1 MAAPPAEALPT
12 SNGRKAQQEA
22 NPMDTKAGNGWWQA
36 SDGYWYPP
44 EARPDVLW
52 QGEACGPHGE
62 QPPGPGWWLASD
74 YQWYPPDAKPGE
86 AWADPVAVVPGE
98 GRPGRSRTPFATVR
112 AVPMPTEP
120 GEAGAGGG
128 AAVSSAARSGGRI
141 DDIAQ
146 TAGLDVVKGLV
157 AIFAGMLVLAAT
169 KGLSGSW
176 DRVGLVGWLPIAA
189 GFVFVALGAVRF
201 ARSFTGR

>member
-1 MAAPPAEALPT
+1 
-12 SNGRKAQQEA
+12 
-22 NPMDTKAGNGWWQA
+22 MDTKAGNGWWQA

-44 EARPDVLW
+44 DARPDMPW

-74 YQWYPPDAKPGE
+74 YQWYPPDARPGE
-86 AWADPVAVVPGE
+86 IWADPVAVVPGQ
-98 GRPGRSRTPFATVR
+98 GRSDRTASPFASVR
-112 AVPMPTEP
+112 GVPMPTEP
-120 GEAGAGGG
+120 GDAGEA
-128 AAVSSAARSGGRI
+128 AAAATASAVRARSVSGGRI

-146 TAGLDVVKGLV
+146 AAGLDVVKGLV
-157 AIFAGMLVLAAT
+157 GVFAGMLVLAAT

-176 DRVGLVGWLPIAA
+176 ERVGLVGWLPIAA
-189 GFVFVALGAVRF
+189 GFAFVALGAVRF

>member
-1 MAAPPAEALPT
+1 
-12 SNGRKAQQEA
+12 
-22 NPMDTKAGNGWWQA
+22 MDTKAGNGWWQA

-44 EARPDVLW
+44 DARPDVPW
-52 QGEACGPHGE
+52 HGEACGPHGE

-74 YQWYPPDAKPGE
+74 YQWYPPDARPGE
-86 AWADPVAVVPGE
+86 VWADPVAVVPGE
-98 GRPGRSRTPFATVR
+98 GRTGRSGSPFASVR

-120 GEAGAGGG
+120 CGAGTGNAG
-128 AAVSSAARSGGRI
+128 TAAVPSAARSTGGRI

-146 TAGLDVVKGLV
+146 TAGLDVIKGLV

-176 DRVGLVGWLPIAA
+176 ERVGLVGWLPIAA
-189 GFVFVALGAVRF
+189 GFVFVAFGAVRF